1 MISVIVPVY
10 KVENY
15 LRQCL
20 DSLAAQTLDD
30 IEIIIVDD
38 GSPDGCP
45 AICDEYAAK
54 DARMKVVHKENGG
67 LLSARK
73 AGFAASKGDYIGF
86 VDGDDWV
93 EPETFMNM
101 HNAIIKYSPDMVLS
115 DFLCD
120 YGDCIE
126 PSDQCFEEG
135 FYDRAR
141 LESEIFPKMLFDG
154 RFYRFGVNPNC
165 WSKLVKRELI
175 EKNLSPVDERIR
187 MGEDAAFIYPCMLD
201 SQSITCV
208 KTPTYH
214 YRITEQSM
222 SNAYDERLKD
232 IILLPY
238 KRLKDKNAES
248 DFDIS
253 SQLDYYLLYM
263 VNFLLRNEAKKA
275 NAHSKKERRAVI
287 ENICADGDIRSA
299 AARVDTEKLSTHTRL
314 LASALGRGSV
324 FMTEKYVEFLRI
336 YLGVK
341 Q

>member
-10 KVENY
+10 KVEKY

-54 DARMKVVHKENGG
+54 DARVKVVHKENGG

-73 AGFAASKGDYIGF
+73 AGFAASIGDYIGF

-93 EPETFMNM
+93 EPDTFLNM
-101 HNAIIKYSPDMVLS
+101 YNSVREYSPDMVLS
-115 DFLCD
+115 EFLCD
-120 YGDCIE
+120 YGDRAE
-126 PSDQCFEEG
+126 PSEQCFEES
-135 FYDRAR
+135 FYDRVR
-141 LESEIFPKMLFDG
+141 LEKEIFPVMLFDG
-154 RFYRFGVNPNC
+154 RFYSFGVNPNC
-165 WSKLVKRELI
+165 WSKLVRRELI
-175 EKNLSPVDERIR
+175 EKNLLPVDERIR
-187 MGEDAAFIYPCMLD
+187 MGEDAAFIYPCLLD
-201 SQSITCV
+201 SQSISCL

-214 YRITEQSM
+214 YRITGQSM
-222 SNAYDERLKD
+222 STAYDKKLKD

-238 KRLKDKNAES
+238 KRLKEKNAAF

-275 NAHSKKERRAVI
+275 NSHSKQERREVI
-287 ENICADGDIRSA
+287 ENICADVDIRSA
-299 AARVDTEKLSTHTRL
+299 ASHVDMGKLPMHTKL
-314 LASALGRGSV
+314 LVTALRRASV

-336 YLGVK
+336 YLGGK

>member
-1 MISVIVPVY
+1 MISVIVLVY

-45 AICDEYAAK
+45 EICDEYAAK
-54 DARMKVVHKENGG
+54 DARMKVVHKQNGG

-73 AGFAASKGDYIGF
+73 AGVAASSGDYIGF

-222 SNAYDERLKD
+222 SNAYDEKLRDIIFLPYRRLKE
-232 IILLPY
+232 
-238 KRLKDKNAES
+238 KNVDS

-275 NAHSKKERRAVI
+275 NTHSKKERRQVI
-287 ENICADGDIRSA
+287 ENICADEDIRSA
-299 AARVDTEKLSTHTRL
+299 AKNIDAGKLPAHTKL
-314 LASALGRGSV
+314 LTSALKRGSV
-324 FMTEKYVEFLRI
+324 FMTEKYVELLRI
-336 YLGVK
+336 YFR
-341 Q
+341 

>member
-45 AICDEYAAK
+45 EICDEYAAK
-54 DARMKVVHKENGG
+54 DARMKVVHKQNGG

-73 AGFAASKGDYIGF
+73 AGVAASSGDYIGF

-101 HNAIIKYSPDMVLS
+101 HNAIVKYSPDMVLS

-165 WSKLVKRELI
+165 WSKLVRRELI
-175 EKNLSPVDERIR
+175 EKNLLPVDERIR

-238 KRLKDKNAES
+238 KRLKEKNIDS
-248 DFDIS
+248 NFDIS
-253 SQLDYYLLYM
+253 SQLNYYLLYM
-263 VNFLLRNEAKKA
+263 VNFLLRNEAKKV
-275 NAHSKKERRAVI
+275 NTHSKKERREVI
-287 ENICADGDIRSA
+287 ENICADVDIRSA
-299 AARVDTEKLSTHTRL
+299 AAHVDMGKLPMHTKL
-314 LASALGRGSV
+314 LVTALRRGSV
-324 FMTEKYVEFLRI
+324 FMTEKYVELLEVYLR
-336 YLGVK
+336 
-341 Q
+341 

>member
-10 KVENY
+10 KVEKY
-15 LRQCL
+15 LRRCL
-20 DSLAAQTLDD
+20 DSLTAQTLDD
-30 IEIIIVDD
+30 MEIIIVDD

-54 DARMKVVHKENGG
+54 DARIKVVHKENGG

-93 EPETFMNM
+93 EPDTFLNM
-101 HNAIIKYSPDMVLS
+101 YKAVCEHSPDMVLS

-120 YGDCIE
+120 YGDRAE
-126 PSDQCFEEG
+126 PSKQCFEEG
-135 FYDRAR
+135 VYDRAR
-141 LESEIFPKMLFDG
+141 LEKEIFPRMLFGG
-154 RFYRFGVNPNC
+154 RFYSFGVNPNC
-165 WSKLVKRELI
+165 WSKLVRRELI
-175 EKNLSPVDERIR
+175 EKNLPPVDERIR

-201 SQSITCV
+201 SQSISCV

-214 YRITEQSM
+214 YRITGQSM
-222 SNAYDERLKD
+222 STAYDERLKD

-238 KRLKDKNAES
+238 KRLKEKNAAS
-248 DFDIS
+248 DFDMS

-275 NAHSKKERRAVI
+275 NSHSKQERRKVI
-287 ENICADGDIRSA
+287 ENICGDGDVRSA
-299 AARVDTEKLSTHTRL
+299 AENIDAEKLPANTKL
-314 LASALGRGSV
+314 LAAALKRGSV
-324 FMTEKYVEFLRI
+324 FMTEKYVDFLRI
-336 YLGVK
+336 YLGGK
-341 Q
+341 K

>member
-10 KVENY
+10 NVEKY

-20 DSLAAQTLDD
+20 ESLSAQTLDD
-30 IEIIIVDD
+30 IEVIIVDD

-54 DARMKVVHKENGG
+54 DAHMKVIHKENGG

-299 AARVDTEKLSTHTRL
+299 AAHVDMGKLPMHTKL
-314 LASALGRGSV
+314 LVTALRRGSV
-324 FMTEKYVEFLRI
+324 FMTEKYVELLEVYLR
-336 YLGVK
+336 
-341 Q
+341 

>member
-45 AICDEYAAK
+45 EICDEYAAK
-54 DARMKVVHKENGG
+54 DARMKVVHKQNGG

-73 AGFAASKGDYIGF
+73 AGVAASSGDYIGF
-86 VDGDDWV
+86 VAGDDWV

-222 SNAYDERLKD
+222 SNAYDEKLRDIIFLPYRRLKE
-232 IILLPY
+232 
-238 KRLKDKNAES
+238 KNVDS

-275 NAHSKKERRAVI
+275 NTHSKKERRQVI
-287 ENICADGDIRSA
+287 ENICADEDIRSA
-299 AARVDTEKLSTHTRL
+299 AKNIDAGKLPAHTKL
-314 LASALGRGSV
+314 LTSALKRGSV
-324 FMTEKYVEFLRI
+324 FMTEKYVELLRI
-336 YLGVK
+336 YFR
-341 Q
+341 

>member
-10 KVENY
+10 NVEKY

-20 DSLAAQTLDD
+20 ESLSAQTLDD
-30 IEIIIVDD
+30 IEVIIVDD

-299 AARVDTEKLSTHTRL
+299 AAHVDMGKLPMHTKL
-314 LASALGRGSV
+314 LVTALRRGSV
-324 FMTEKYVEFLRI
+324 FMTEKYVELLEVYLR
-336 YLGVK
+336 
-341 Q
+341 

>member
-20 DSLAAQTLDD
+20 DSLAAQTLYD

-93 EPETFMNM
+93 EPDTFLNM
-101 HNAIIKYSPDMVLS
+101 YKAVCEHSPDMVLS

-126 PSDQCFEEG
+126 PSDQCFEEE

-238 KRLKDKNAES
+238 KRLKEKNAES

>member
-30 IEIIIVDD
+30 IETIIVDD

-120 YGDCIE
+120 YGDRAE
-126 PSDQCFEEG
+126 PSSQCFEEG
-135 FYDRAR
+135 FYGRER
-141 LESEIFPKMLFDG
+141 LEKEIFPRMLFDG
-154 RFYRFGVNPNC
+154 RFYSFGVNPNC

-238 KRLKDKNAES
+238 KRLKEKNAES

-287 ENICADGDIRSA
+287 ENLCADGDIRSA
-299 AARVDTEKLSTHTRL
+299 AARVDTERLPTHTKL

>member
-45 AICDEYAAK
+45 EICDEYAAK
-54 DARMKVVHKENGG
+54 DARMKVVHKQNGG

-73 AGFAASKGDYIGF
+73 AGVAASSGDYIGF

-238 KRLKDKNAES
+238 KRLKEKNAES

-299 AARVDTEKLSTHTRL
+299 AARVDTKKLSTHTRL

-324 FMTEKYVEFLRI
+324 FMTKNMLIF
-336 YLGVK
+336 
-341 Q
+341 

>member
-45 AICDEYAAK
+45 EICDEYAAK

-93 EPETFMNM
+93 EPDTFLNM
-101 HNAIIKYSPDMVLS
+101 YKAVCEHSPDMVLS

-126 PSDQCFEEG
+126 PSDQCFEEE

-222 SNAYDERLKD
+222 SNAYYERLKD

-238 KRLKDKNAES
+238 KRLKEKNAES

>member
-45 AICDEYAAK
+45 EICDEYAAK
-54 DARMKVVHKENGG
+54 DARMKVVHKQNGG

-73 AGFAASKGDYIGF
+73 AGVAASSGDYIGF

-238 KRLKDKNAES
+238 KSLKEKNAES

-275 NAHSKKERRAVI
+275 NTHSKKERRQVI
-287 ENICADGDIRSA
+287 ENICADEDIRSA
-299 AARVDTEKLSTHTRL
+299 AKNIDAGKLPAHTKL
-314 LASALGRGSV
+314 LTSALKRGSV
-324 FMTEKYVEFLRI
+324 FMTEKYVELLRI
-336 YLGVK
+336 YFR
-341 Q
+341 